1 MVIYIIWCNHEIQK
15 FPIFVAYR
23 MQFGPDVSHG
33 VFFPLCCSLEC
44 LMKKIAANEA
54 DACIFAQK
62 HSFDGQSQ
70 GVATFLYFYKTVWE
84 TAFEIDG
91 VCVCRPFP
99 NRKVLGIW

>member
-1 MVIYIIWCNHEIQK
+1 
-15 FPIFVAYR
+15 
-23 MQFGPDVSHG
+23 
-33 VFFPLCCSLEC
+33 
-44 LMKKIAANEA
+44 MKKIAANEA

-70 GVATFLYFYKTVWE
+70 WGGYFFSTSIKTVWE

-99 NRKVLGIW
+99 NRKVLGIWYMVGS